1 VAEEAPEPQYEEK
14 MVPHSYPLKAKEE
27 LVGVRR
33 LSKDA
38 TKEAKARIKDL
49 EKRDN
54 DKYKTDEAKND
65 FESII
70 YEFKDFLYDDE
81 NSYYETETEIE
92 ALLEACSEARDWLD
106 DAGAEVGYKT
116 FQTKTY
122 ELQSKYSKLKNRKT
136 EHKMREEY
144 LEAIFGRL
152 KQMKDEIP
160 AILENKPWISEDEA
174 RDVTDKIDET
184 TTWLSEKVEAQ
195 NEVGLAADPA
205 FSMDSVQPKIEKV

>member
-1 VAEEAPEPQYEEK
+1 MAEEAPEPQYEEK

-122 ELQSKYSKLKNRKT
+122 ELQSKYSKLT
-136 EHKMREEY
+136 MS
-144 LEAIFGRL
+144 
-152 KQMKDEIP
+152 M
-160 AILENKPWISEDEA
+160 KPWN
-174 RDVTDKIDET
+174 VTNT
-184 TTWLSEKVEAQ
+184 ASSGNQFRTRLRHVQSGLFLRR
-195 NEVGLAADPA
+195 VGWVRYAIGL
-205 FSMDSVQPKIEKV
+205 